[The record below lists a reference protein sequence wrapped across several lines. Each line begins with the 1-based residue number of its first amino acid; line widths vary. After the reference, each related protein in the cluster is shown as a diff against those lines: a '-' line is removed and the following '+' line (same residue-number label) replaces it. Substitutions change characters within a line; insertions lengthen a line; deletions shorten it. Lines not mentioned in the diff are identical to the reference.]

1 MRFEVQA
8 SSKKTRQFLTAIMPS
23 IIKQLKLDRSQKCV
37 LISVSNQCDHS
48 GITVPLPGINGF
60 MIGIKPNAR
69 RPGEMARTL
78 CHEMVHVAQMSKGI
92 LKSVKG
98 GQIWANKFYPQNTA
112 YLDRPWEQQAFAMQ
126 ELIMRRA
133 IGE

>member
-1 MRFEVQA
+1 MNFEIQA
-8 SSKKTRQFLTAIMPS
+8 SNKRTKKFLEAIMPS
-23 IIKQLKLDRSQKCV
+23 IIEQLGLTRSKKCV
-37 LISVSNQCDHS
+37 LVSVSKNCDHS
-48 GITVPLPGINGF
+48 GLSIPLPGINGYF
-60 MIGIKPNAR
+60 IGIKPST
-69 RPGEMARTL
+69 RPGEVSRTL

-98 GQIWANKFYPQNTA
+98 GEIWANKFYPKNTA

-133 IGE
+133 LEE